1 MLIRSLTRF
10 DPTPYPVRRQGCR
23 AMYQRFPINL
33 PYHRTMTVSPLL
45 AALRARPG
53 WDVAMTEL
61 RGFWKARQPGVE
73 TDDTVA
79 YSAVY
84 SARRAAM
91 VFDVVA
97 SRQRDYLRKVRALVA
112 DFERRPAAA
121 DLAALASNGPG
132 LGLSLMPQE
141 AITVKLVAAG
151 LHQYCEE
158 RELDDD
164 HGVAHWAASTE
175 PLRFAPR
182 LDSYVGSV
190 SGIGV
195 ALFAYLRM
203 RSGADAIKPDLRVR
217 RSLNR
222 MGFNVPPG
230 ENALLLLAEGA
241 AEELGVARLALDQVL
256 W

>member
-1 MLIRSLTRF
+1 M
-10 DPTPYPVRRQGCR
+10 D
-23 AMYQRFPINL
+23 
-33 PYHRTMTVSPLL
+33 
-45 AALRARPG
+45 
-53 WDVAMTEL
+53 EL
-61 RGFWKARQPGVE
+61 RKFWKERHPEVE
-73 TDDTVA
+73 TDMTH

-84 SARRAAM
+84 SDRRAAM

-97 SRQRDYLRKVRALVA
+97 SRQRNYLNRVRALVA
-112 DFERRPAAA
+112 HFQQRPAAA
-121 DLAALASNGPG
+121 SLAALASNGPG
-132 LGLSLMPQE
+132 PGLSLMSSE
-141 AITVKLVAAG
+141 AITVQQVAAG
-151 LHQYCEE
+151 LHRYCTE
-158 RELDDD
+158 RQLDDD
-164 HGVAHWAASTE
+164 HGVAQWAVSTE
-175 PLRFAPR
+175 PLRFAPQ

-217 RSLNR
+217 RNLNR

-241 AEELGVARLALDQVL
+241 AEELGVTRLALDQVL

>member
-1 MLIRSLTRF
+1 MAQL
-10 DPTPYPVRRQGCR
+10 
-23 AMYQRFPINL
+23 
-33 PYHRTMTVSPLL
+33 HK
-45 AALRARPG
+45 
-53 WDVAMTEL
+53 
-61 RGFWKARQPGVE
+61 FWKERYPGVE
-73 TDDTVA
+73 AAVA
-79 YSAVY
+79 QYPAVY
-84 SARRAAM
+84 SGRRAAM

-97 SRQRDYLRKVRALVA
+97 SRKRDYLKKVRALVV
-112 DFERRPAAA
+112 DFEQRPAATN
-121 DLAALASNGPG
+121 LAALASNGPG
-132 LGLSLMPQE
+132 PGLSLMSSE
-141 AITVKLVAAG
+141 AITVKEVAAG
-151 LHQYCEE
+151 LHRYCEE
-158 RELDDD
+158 RQLDDD

-217 RSLNR
+217 RNLNR
-222 MGFNVPPG
+222 MGFNVPVG

-241 AEELGVARLALDQVL
+241 AQELGVTRLALDQVL

>member
-1 MLIRSLTRF
+1 M
-10 DPTPYPVRRQGCR
+10 TP
-23 AMYQRFPINL
+23 
-33 PYHRTMTVSPLL
+33 SPLL
-45 AALRARPG
+45 AALRTRPG
-53 WDVAMTEL
+53 WDVAIAEL
-61 RGFWKARQPGVE
+61 RRFWEERYLGVE
-73 TDDTVA
+73 IDVAA

-84 SARRAAM
+84 SGRRAAM

-112 DFERRPAAA
+112 TFEQRPAAA
-121 DLAALASNGPG
+121 SLAALASNGPG
-132 LGLSLMPQE
+132 AGLSLIAE
-141 AITVKLVAAG
+141 ETITIKQVAAG
-151 LHQYCEE
+151 LQRYCED
-158 RELDDD
+158 RQLNDD
-164 HGVAHWAASTE
+164 HGVAHWAVSTE

-217 RSLNR
+217 RSLAG
-222 MGFNVPPG
+222 MGFSIPPG

-241 AEELGVARLALDQVL
+241 AEELGVARLALDQAL